1 MEITTPMMQHWAK
14 IKAKYKD
21 FIVFYRLGDFYEM
34 FEEDAQLGSKVLNL
48 TLTSRSGH
56 PMCGVPYHA
65 YKIYIKKLISQGYK
79 VVICE
84 QLEDPS
90 KAKGMVKRGVTE
102 VITPGTLIE
111 SDLLTSDN
119 NFISSIYIERKGNIG
134 KIENIEK
141 KENIKDID
149 SSNFYNITKKNLN
162 IKNQNY
168 KAGICWCDVSSGEF
182 FATELALDSDEKESY
197 EQIYTFLEKIKPSE
211 IIISTE
217 EKFLKNLSKRFF
229 TTTLS
234 NSYFEGNQI
243 DSLLNSFFSVYSIED
258 LGIKSSLLKKSI
270 NALILYLKE
279 NEINIKPILSKV
291 NLIDESYHLNLD
303 SRTIHNLEI
312 FEPFLPIDKTYTLF
326 SCINLTKTPMGR
338 RLLKRWL
345 NFPLKD
351 KSEIENRY
359 SLIEKFIDLNITS
372 TISEQLEKIY
382 DIERLFTKIYSK
394 KANPN
399 DLINLKYSILYAN
412 SINLVLEDCG
422 IDLLKIDQNL
432 LNMVDLIEKS
442 IVEPP
447 SSDFEQ
453 QVIKKGFDEKLDN
466 LYYISNN
473 ANELLTKYQEELRK
487 ESGIQSLKIKYN
499 KVFGYFIEVSKANL
513 EKVPSYF
520 IRKQTLVNN
529 ERFTT
534 EYLLELEA
542 KILTATDEF
551 KEMQKNIFDNIIEKI
566 IQFYNEGLK
575 LAEAIAYID
584 VINNLSL
591 LAIKYH
597 WVKPQINDDYI
608 IKIEEGR
615 HPVLDIVLGKE
626 CIANDLEMTKNKFF
640 HIITGP
646 NMSGKSTYLRQSA
659 LILYLAHIGSFVP
672 AKSCQFFILD
682 AIFSRIGAS
691 DNIASGQS
699 TFFVEMNETAKIL
712 NFATSRSFVILDE
725 VGRGTATFDG
735 MSLAYAICEYLITK
749 IKCFTLFATHYHEL
763 TLLEDEYS
771 EVSNYHMQVTE
782 WEDKVIFLKKV
793 IKGFSDKSYGIYVAS
808 LAAVPSKVIE
818 RAKSILEILSENEIV
833 FEKRTNIKTEIKD
846 KNKKSEAKNTLF
858 EDEVEPILLNSEKI
872 VLEKLKSIDLNELT
886 PIAAINFLEQL
897 KKDLENK
904 KF

>member
-14 IKAKYKD
+14 IKSKYKD

-34 FEEDAQLGSKVLNL
+34 FEEDAHIGSRVLNL

-65 YKIYIKKLISQGYK
+65 YKIYIKKLISNGYK

-84 QLEDPS
+84 QLEDPA

-102 VITPGTLIE
+102 VITPGTVIE
-111 SDLLTSDN
+111 SDLLATDN
-119 NFISSIYIERKGNIG
+119 NFISSIYIEAD
-134 KIENIEK
+134 KIR
-141 KENIKDID
+141 
-149 SSNFYNITKKNLN
+149 
-162 IKNQNY
+162 
-168 KAGICWCDVSSGEF
+168 AGICWCDVSSGEF
-182 FATELALDSDEKESY
+182 FASELALNKEEKEIF

-211 IIISTE
+211 IVISNDDRI
-217 EKFLKNLSKRFF
+217 LKNLSKRFF

-234 NSYFEGNQI
+234 ESYFDGDQI
-243 DSLLNSFFSVYSIED
+243 DGLLNSFFSVHSIED
-258 LGIKSSLLKKSI
+258 LGVKSLLIKKCI
-270 NALILYLKE
+270 NALVLYLKE

-291 NLIDESYHLNLD
+291 NLIEESDHLSLD

-326 SCINLTKTPMGR
+326 SSINLTKTSMGR

-351 KSEIENRY
+351 KTEIENRY

-372 TISEQLEKIY
+372 NISQQLEKIF
-382 DIERLFTKIYSK
+382 DLERLFTKIYLK
-394 KANPN
+394 KANPS

-412 SINLVLEDCG
+412 SINLILEDCG
-422 IDLLKIDQNL
+422 IELFKVGSNL
-432 LNMVDLIEKS
+432 LAVVDLIEKS
-442 IVEPP
+442 LLEPA

-453 QVIKKGFDEKLDN
+453 QIIKNGYNEDLDQ
-466 LYYISNN
+466 LYYIVNN
-473 ANELLTKYQEELRK
+473 ANDLLTKYQEELKK

-499 KVFGYFIEVSKANL
+499 KVFGYFIEVSKPNL
-513 EKVPSYF
+513 DKVPKNF

-534 EYLLELEA
+534 NYLLELET
-542 KILTATDEF
+542 KILSANEQF
-551 KEMQKNIFDNIIEKI
+551 SEMQKKVFDDIIERI
-566 IQFYNEGLK
+566 IQYYDEGLK
-575 LAEAIAYID
+575 LAQSIAYID
-584 VINNLSL
+584 VINNLSII
-591 LAIKYH
+591 AMKYH
-597 WVKPQINDDYI
+597 WVKPQIYKESI
-608 IKIEEGR
+608 IEIEEGR
-615 HPVLDIVLGKE
+615 HPVLDIILGKE
-626 CIANDLEMTKNKFF
+626 CIANDLFMSSDKFF
-640 HIITGP
+640 NIITGP

-672 AKSCQFFILD
+672 AKSCKFFILD

-712 NFATSRSFVILDE
+712 NFATQRSFVILDE

-735 MSLAYAICEYLITK
+735 MSLAYAICEYLVTK

-763 TLLEDEYS
+763 TLLEDEYP
-771 EVSNYHMQVTE
+771 EVSNYHMQVSE
-782 WEDKVIFLKKV
+782 WEDKVIFLKKC

-808 LAAVPSKVIE
+808 LAAVPHKVIE

-833 FEKRTNIKTEIKD
+833 FEKRTNVKSKNKKTKD
-846 KNKKSEAKNTLF
+846 KNFLF
-858 EDEVEPILLNSEKI
+858 EDEIEPIILNSEKI
-872 VLEKLKSIDLNELT
+872 VIEKLKGININELT
-886 PIAAINFLEQL
+886 PIEALNFLEEL
-897 KKDLENK
+897 KKNLEK
-904 KF
+904 EF